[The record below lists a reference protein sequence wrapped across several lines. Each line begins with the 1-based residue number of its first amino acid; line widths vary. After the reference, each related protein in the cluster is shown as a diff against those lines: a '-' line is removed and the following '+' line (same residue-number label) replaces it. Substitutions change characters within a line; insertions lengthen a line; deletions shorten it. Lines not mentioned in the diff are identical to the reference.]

1 MNLIERLGEQSIF
14 LYELYF
20 IYLFMAYK
28 NQFSFVMVVSILG
41 NIVFNM
47 LSKSYMIEFG
57 KKYNHNLPIF
67 GTMCRPIDTQC
78 KGISLVGYGTPSG
91 HSQIVA
97 FVAAFYYFYYYGS
110 TEYSQSTFYL
120 LIAIGLFTMTTR
132 YTSGMH
138 SIPQILLGGSIGVGL
153 AYVLHRVL
161 RFLS

>member
-28 NQFSFVMVVSILG
+28 NRFSFLMVVSILG

-47 LSKSYMIEFG
+47 LAKGYFIEFG
-57 KKYNHNLPIF
+57 KKHNHVLPIF
-67 GTMCRPIDTQC
+67 GRMCRPIDTEC

-97 FVAAFYYFYYYGS
+97 FIAAFYYFYYYGS
-110 TEYSQSTFYL
+110 TEYSRSTFYL
-120 LIAIGLFTMTTR
+120 LVAIGLFTMTTR

-138 SIPQILLGGSIGVGL
+138 SIPQILLGGIIGVGL
-153 AYVLHRVL
+153 AYGLHQSL
-161 RFLS
+161 RFFS